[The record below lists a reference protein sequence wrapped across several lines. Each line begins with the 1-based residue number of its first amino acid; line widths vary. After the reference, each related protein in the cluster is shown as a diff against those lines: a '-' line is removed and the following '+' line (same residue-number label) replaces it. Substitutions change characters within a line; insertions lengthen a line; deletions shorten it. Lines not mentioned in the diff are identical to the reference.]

1 MPYAACARFCIAVRL
16 PSQVFPVDK
25 RAGVWYNENVMATK
39 GKFIVFEGTDGS
51 GKSTQMKML
60 GKYLKS
66 KGVAVYGTHEPT
78 DSPFGALLRSC
89 LTGRVEADERAI
101 AALFAADRID
111 HITNSVNGIVKK
123 LEEGYTVLCDRYYFS
138 SFAYN
143 GGFAPLEWII
153 ELNKPAMNMLRP
165 DLTIFLDLPAEESM
179 KRVSR
184 RGETERYETM
194 DKQKR
199 IRDKYFDVFRM
210 FAGRENIAVIR
221 SEEEKERTQANIR
234 QEVGKLFGGNL

>member
-1 MPYAACARFCIAVRL
+1 
-16 PSQVFPVDK
+16 
-25 RAGVWYNENVMATK
+25 MATK

-60 GKYLKS
+60 GKYLKA
-66 KGVAVYGTHEPT
+66 KGISVYGTHEPT
-78 DSPFGALLRSC
+78 DSPFGALLRAC
-89 LTGRVEADERAI
+89 LTGRVETDERAI

-111 HITNSVNGIVKK
+111 HITNSVNGIMKK
-123 LEEGYTVLCDRYYFS
+123 LEEGTTVLCDRYYFS

-143 GGFAPLEWII
+143 GGFVPLEWVI
-153 ELNKPAMNMLRP
+153 ELNKPAMNLLRP

-179 KRVSR
+179 KRVAR

-194 DKQKR
+194 EKQKR

-210 FAGRENIAVIR
+210 FAGKETVAVIR
-221 SEEEKERTQANIR
+221 SEEEKELTQRNIR
-234 QEVGKLFGGNL
+234 AAVGPLFGGMV